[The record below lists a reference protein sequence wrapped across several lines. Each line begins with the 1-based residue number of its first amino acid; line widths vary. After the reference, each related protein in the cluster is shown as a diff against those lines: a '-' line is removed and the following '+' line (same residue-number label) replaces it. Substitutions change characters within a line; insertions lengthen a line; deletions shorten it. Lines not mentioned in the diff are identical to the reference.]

1 MKNQTELAEALHN
14 IVDLCGY
21 YELSDKQEDILIKY
35 INRNYLTLTGPE
47 IEKMFEFA
55 VNGKLG
61 IELKAKLSAKEF
73 TKVILAYKKMFY
85 KQQPNAEPQI
95 TEEKKQQLRKEWL
108 EYVCLKI
115 EEFFK
120 TGEYKLLDFGNPL
133 YFILESAGIIKFSLS
148 EKIEF
153 RKQAQGE
160 IKRIDTLASKTPAI
174 QIIIAKGDNEIGA
187 VAKRIALEHF
197 FGTCKQSG
205 RDIISEIKSYM
216 SKQEFELEAKSFK

>member
-1 MKNQTELAEALHN
+1 MENKNETADALQN
-14 IVDLCGY
+14 IVELCGY
-21 YELSDKQEDILIKY
+21 YDLNEKQIDVLVKY

-85 KQQPNAEPQI
+85 KQQPNAEPEV
-95 TEEKKQQLRKEWL
+95 TEEKKQQLRNEWL
-108 EYVCLKI
+108 EYVCRKI

-133 YFILESAGIIKFSLS
+133 YFVLESAGIIKFSLS

-174 QIIIAKGDNEIGA
+174 QIIIAKGDNEIEA
-187 VAKRIALEHF
+187 VAKRIALQHF
-197 FGTCKQSG
+197 LGTCKQSG

-216 SKQEFELEAKSFK
+216 SGQEYELEEKSFK